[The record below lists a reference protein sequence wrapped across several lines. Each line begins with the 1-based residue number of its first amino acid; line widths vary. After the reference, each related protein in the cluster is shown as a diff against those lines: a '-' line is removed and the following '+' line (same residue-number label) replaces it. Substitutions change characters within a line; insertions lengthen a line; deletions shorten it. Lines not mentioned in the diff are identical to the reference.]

1 MKYDESFKYPR
12 LYVEHDLYDQAV
24 IALAPSQA
32 HYLNNVMR
40 KKDGEPVR
48 LFNGRDG
55 EWLGYL
61 ENLNKKSGN
70 VVLKEYLKEQPLK
83 KRRIHLLFTPIKKN
97 RQDWLIEKAVE
108 LGVTD
113 FHPVLTQNTEVRKIN
128 EERVTTQILE
138 ASEQCERFEIP
149 KLHTLTKAEEKIA
162 SWPLGIKILSCLERY
177 DAPALTD
184 HIPSEN
190 QNIAFLIGPEGG
202 FTRYEKEMIAARTQP
217 VDLGETILR
226 VETAVIKTLVLVN
239 S

>member
-1 MKYDESFKYPR
+1 MKHDESFKYPR
-12 LYVEHDLYDQAV
+12 LYVEQNLSHQAV

-40 KKDGEPVR
+40 KKNGEPVR

-55 EWLGYL
+55 EWLGRL
-61 ENLNKKSGN
+61 EDLGKKSGN
-70 VVLKEYLKEQPLK
+70 VVLEKCLKEQPAHK
-83 KRRIHLLFTPIKKN
+83 HHIHLFFTPIKKN

-128 EERVTTQILE
+128 EERVRAQIFE

-149 KLHTLTKAEEKIA
+149 TLHTIGKLDEI
-162 SWPLGIKILSCLERY
+162 WPDWPRDVPILSCLERF
-177 DAPALTD
+177 DAPALKD
-184 HIPSEN
+184 MAFKDY
-190 QNIAFLIGPEGG
+190 QDIALLIGPEGG
-202 FTRYEKEMIAARTQP
+202 FTREEKGKIAGQTTP

-226 VETAVIKTLVLVN
+226 VETAVIKALVLIN
-239 S
+239 P

>member
-1 MKYDESFKYPR
+1 MKHDESFKYPR
-12 LYVEHDLYDQAV
+12 LYVEQDLSHQAV

-55 EWLGYL
+55 EWLGRL
-61 ENLNKKSGN
+61 EDLGKKSGN
-70 VVLKEYLKEQPLK
+70 VVLEKCLKEQPAH
-83 KRRIHLLFTPIKKN
+83 KRRIHLFFTPIKKN

-128 EERVTTQILE
+128 EERVRAQIFE

-149 KLHTLTKAEEKIA
+149 TLQPLEKIEA
-162 SWPLGIKILSCLERY
+162 KLSQWSQDIPILSCLERY
-177 DAPALTD
+177 DAPALKD
-184 HIPSEN
+184 LALN
-190 QNIAFLIGPEGG
+190 QNQDIAILIGPEGG
-202 FTRYEKEMIAARTQP
+202 FTADEKNMIAQQTTP

-226 VETAVIKTLVLVN
+226 VETAVVKALILTN
-239 S
+239 P